1 MRKRNKQDKSE
12 KGTLEFALGNLFKC
26 VCCIHSG
33 ITYEEKRL
41 NEINESLQQINKRLN
56 LLDRFDG
63 FIIYSHYEISTFN
76 IFFIFI
82 FTFHQSI
89 ITKDSSYTHNYLFFL
104 FLWFVSCN
112 IDI

>member
-1 MRKRNKQDKSE
+1 MMRKRNKQDKSE
-12 KGTLEFALGNLFKC
+12 KGTLEFALGNLFEC

-63 FIIYSHYEISTFN
+63 LIIYSHYEIKFQLLISFS
-76 IFFIFI
+76 FSYLLFISLLSRKI
-82 FTFHQSI
+82 QVIYI
-89 ITKDSSYTHNYLFFL
+89 IIYFSHF
-104 FLWFVSCN
+104 
-112 IDI
+112 